1 MYIFKTFYAVKNN
14 KKSKWIGW
22 LESYKVVHNNFRGED
37 KYLKLRV
44 KLTTILGHF
53 TVDYGVLKKLIKA
66 MGLKVLL
73 T

>member
-1 MYIFKTFYAVKNN
+1 MNRLTGELWGGPY
-14 KKSKWIGW
+14 
-22 LESYKVVHNNFRGED
+22 NFRGED